1 MSITQR
7 VISLLLPA
15 ACCCGLATR
24 AFSAGEFVKGAA
36 ERPENAALPEN
47 GGQAAA
53 GGPGKL
59 VVTVGKSLIIDSPL
73 KIQRIAVANGELT
86 EAVAINP
93 KEVLINGKAPGE
105 TSLIVWQEDGTRLL
119 YDLTVRM
126 SPLRLD
132 VVRQQLARDF
142 PDDEINVTYEN
153 ETALCAGGSRMWWPA
168 TA

>member
-1 MSITQR
+1 
-7 VISLLLPA
+7 
-15 ACCCGLATR
+15 
-24 AFSAGEFVKGAA
+24 
-36 ERPENAALPEN
+36 
-47 GGQAAA
+47 
-53 GGPGKL
+53 L
-59 VVTVGKSLIIDSPL
+59 VVTVGKALIIDSPL
-73 KIQRIAVANGELT
+73 KIQRIAVANAELT

-93 KEVLINGKAPGE
+93 KEVLINGKGPGE

-153 ETALCAGGSRMWWPA
+153 ETA
-168 TA
+168 